1 MTGAEARRRFAEGR
15 VAHLATA
22 DASGRPH
29 LVPIVFAVA
38 GETVYS
44 AVDGKPKRSTAL
56 RRLANVASN
65 PRVAALV
72 DHYDDDRW
80 DRLWWVRAEGRARI
94 LPAADD
100 EARLA
105 AGLLT
110 SRYRQYAEGLS
121 MGDMLAIDID
131 RWSGWSGS
139 PA

>member
-1 MTGAEARRRFAEGR
+1 MTGAEARRRFAEAR
-15 VAHLATA
+15 VARLATA

-29 LVPIVFAVA
+29 VVPIAFAVT
-38 GETVYS
+38 GETLYS

-94 LPAADD
+94 LPASDD
-100 EARLA
+100 EARRA

-121 MGDMLAIDID
+121 MGDVLAIDID
-131 RWSGWSGS
+131 RWSGWSWS
-139 PA
+139 PT